1 MLLFLTSQ
9 QIKTWLLLLL
19 IKKTK
24 ARVGSRVASS
34 PFLASAATVLHQDRS
49 CKILK
54 TLCCAIWRTHSPIVW
69 CISISLAKNEI
80 EDIWFPF
87 SWKADM
93 LVRLMASLT
102 TLFFQGISIFTIKI
116 NLFFFEKMKILEKL
130 ELPNEP

>member
-1 MLLFLTSQ
+1 
-9 QIKTWLLLLL
+9 
-19 IKKTK
+19 
-24 ARVGSRVASS
+24 
-34 PFLASAATVLHQDRS
+34 
-49 CKILK
+49 
-54 TLCCAIWRTHSPIVW
+54 
-69 CISISLAKNEI
+69 LAKNEI